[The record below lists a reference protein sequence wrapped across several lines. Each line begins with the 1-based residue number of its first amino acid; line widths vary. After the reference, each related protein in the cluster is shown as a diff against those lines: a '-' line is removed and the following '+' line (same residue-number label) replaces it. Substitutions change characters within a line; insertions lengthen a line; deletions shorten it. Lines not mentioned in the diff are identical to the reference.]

1 MIWNPSWH
9 VLLGTL
15 VLKLCPERTISAS
28 NSLRFNVTQS
38 VSWEQRAWKSGNQVN
53 NVIMAEHTNEWSKL
67 YLALFIWSFS
77 TVNILIQVINL
88 RIKYWI
94 LCQNAVSSENF
105 LTLPTLRPEYDM
117 HQLHYHTL
125 HLRNCLLHLKSKD
138 YFPIVM
144 WESKRISSMYRLC
157 SNHLLQVSSVN
168 TQIYCHAV
176 TTVTPRSRSLCFVFS
191 IRYCYLHAIS
201 VKETNQQNTVKIV
214 SNILKN

>member
-1 MIWNPSWH
+1 MVKFKSKGKYTDREKYWFFAGN
-9 VLLGTL
+9 L
-15 VLKLCPERTISAS
+15 VVRQKNDMKSIMACVAWYTCAEIVSGERTISAS

-157 SNHLLQVSSVN
+157 
-168 TQIYCHAV
+168 
-176 TTVTPRSRSLCFVFS
+176 R
-191 IRYCYLHAIS
+191 
-201 VKETNQQNTVKIV
+201 E
-214 SNILKN
+214 